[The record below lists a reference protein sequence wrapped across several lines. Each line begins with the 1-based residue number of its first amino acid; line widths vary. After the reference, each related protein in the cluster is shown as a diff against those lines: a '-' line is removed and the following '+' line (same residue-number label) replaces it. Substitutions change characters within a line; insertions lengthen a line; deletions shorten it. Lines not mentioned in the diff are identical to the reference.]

1 MYPPYEMNYTQHSC
15 TKYTV
20 LGRASIPVPIQVLTK
35 FIITYT

>member
-1 MYPPYEMNYTQHSC
+1 MYPPYEMNFVQHSR